1 MSDVPNIHGTHQH
14 CRPKCGFQIMIK
26 KYIPYTRGPYSKSP
40 AYVHSWYS
48 IFTITFCFSSWQI
61 IIVVAQWRSGAVAQW
76 RSGAVAQ
83 WRSGA
88 VAQWRSGAVAQ
99 WRSGA
104 VAQWRSGYN
113 FELSTKK
120 SHVRIL
126 CCRVNTRAIYF
137 TLYCF
142 CLLNYVNEYLAIYY
156 GGYL

>member
-104 VAQWRSGYN
+104 VAQWRSGAVAQWRSGAVAITSN
-113 FELSTKK
+113 SRLRNPMFESCAAVSILGQFISLYIASVYSTM
-120 SHVRIL
+120 
-126 CCRVNTRAIYF
+126 
-137 TLYCF
+137 
-142 CLLNYVNEYLAIYY
+142 
-156 GGYL
+156 